1 MRMRS
6 LIVAGL
12 LAGLAACGG
21 EPATQDAAQANDVA
35 NEIVAASHT
44 PGEDDR
50 AREGAAAMASRSDIG
65 KSLDT
70 SKASASTIPAGLQG
84 RWGLVAADCT
94 STRGDA
100 KGLIEVSGTQ
110 IRFYESRA
118 TLTNVA
124 GQDETRIV
132 GDFSFTGEGQTW
144 ERRMVLD
151 GQDGGRTLIR
161 REQGADAMPG
171 MLRYRKCEAA

>member
-1 MRMRS
+1 MRRRS

-12 LAGLAACGG
+12 LAGLAACSG
-21 EPATQDAAQANDVA
+21 EPATEMQAADGN
-35 NEIVAASHT
+35 
-44 PGEDDR
+44 
-50 AREGAAAMASRSDIG
+50 AAADVENVAVAETNESAALPDATADP
-65 KSLDT
+65 DT
-70 SKASASTIPAGLQG
+70 PVSSEPPATVSIPEALRG

-100 KGLIEVSGTQ
+100 KGLIDVSDTQ

-118 TLTNVA
+118 TLTEVVE
-124 GQDETRIV
+124 QDATRIV
-132 GDFSFTGEGQTW
+132 GDFGFTGEGQTW

-171 MLRYRKCEAA
+171 MLRYRKCETA